1 MSPTPNLSR
10 IGGCYP
16 TTGQRAAAGGQS
28 RPWPADRTSTAG
40 PQDIDGRRGA
50 PDAGRPDDEIDASQ
64 RLTITVSRYSVGT
77 TIVPSVARL
86 YFAIR

>member
-1 MSPTPNLSR
+1 MLPDDWPTGAER
-10 IGGCYP
+10 
-16 TTGQRAAAGGQS
+16 GQS

-50 PDAGRPDDEIDASQ
+50 PDAGRPDDEIDAPQ